1 MMSDSNSRSQ
11 NGDNVRP
18 ESLPEF
24 VSGTES
30 RARSGSRSKA
40 GSESRGKRG
49 RGLNFL
55 LVYLVLFGVC
65 IAAIY
70 AYPSLKGL
78 LKRSYLAQSGEVELT
93 QEVDAY
99 IVREDTVYSSEKA
112 GTVNRLV
119 DAGDLVKGGSRIVEI
134 SGEGRDE
141 MGTDIARTAE
151 SLGDDMKKAEGGISS
166 TAGYISYTVDG
177 AENRLNSKTIGTLTE
192 KQFKEYTAA
201 SVRKLSDKK
210 VAAGEPI
217 FKTTRNGEW
226 WIVFFAQKND
236 AERYSEGMRVELT
249 IDDNSVRAYVKSISK
264 PDEKGDVK
272 IILKCNVYL
281 EGYLEL
287 RHADATVTLSSATGL
302 LISNDSIV
310 TKNKRKGVIV
320 INKLGEYVF
329 KPICIKSD
337 DGETSA
343 VAEDYYMDEKG
354 FFIETVKVYDE
365 ILSKPDKNDV
375 KEAA

>member
-11 NGDNVRP
+11 TSDNVRP
-18 ESLPEF
+18 ESRPGSG
-24 VSGTES
+24 SGTEAN
-30 RARSGSRSKA
+30 ARSGSRSKV
-40 GSESRGKRG
+40 GSGSRRKRG
-49 RGLNFL
+49 CGLNIL
-55 LVYLVLFGVC
+55 LVYLVLFGLC

-78 LKRSYLAQSGEVELT
+78 LKRSYLAQPGEVELT

-99 IVREDTVYSSEKA
+99 VVREDAVYSSEKA

-119 DAGDLVKGGSRIVEI
+119 DAGELVKGGSRIVEI

-141 MGTDIARTAE
+141 MGTDISRTAE
-151 SLGDDMKKAEGGISS
+151 SLGDDMKKAKGGMSS

-177 AENRLNSKTIGTLTE
+177 AENRLNSKTIGKLTE

-226 WIVFFAQKND
+226 WIIFFAQKKD

-287 RHADATVTLSSATGL
+287 RHADAIVTLSSASGL

-329 KPICIKSD
+329 KPIYIKSD

-343 VAEDYYMDEKG
+343 VAEDYYMDENG
-354 FFIETVKVYDE
+354 IFIETVKVYDE
-365 ILSKPDKNDV
+365 ILSRPDKNDV